1 MLINEA
7 SPPLNNRG
15 RLRVY
20 VNMRLDRAPRRAALG
35 RIAGIL
41 LAILLAACSGA
52 TGQLPPGQPP
62 TGQPSTTAAFVGYKW
77 AVTSISHAGQTTPVP
92 GSYSVYLQFAPNGG
106 FLANEPVNSHSGTYQ
121 VTQGGFTIGDLGS
134 TLVGYVG
141 HDPVVLVSMSA
152 MEAFDGAPAQASV
165 SGNTLTVTVGGY
177 TLIAQR
183 DGKQA
188 NF

>member
-1 MLINEA
+1 
-7 SPPLNNRG
+7 
-15 RLRVY
+15 
-20 VNMRLDRAPRRAALG
+20 MRLDRAPRHVALA
-35 RIAGIL
+35 RVAGIL
-41 LAILLAACSGA
+41 LAILLAACSGVTA
-52 TGQLPPGQPP
+52 RGAADKPPPGQPP
-62 TGQPSTTAAFVGYKW
+62 AGQPSTTAAFVGYKW
-77 AVTSISHAGQTTPVP
+77 TVTSISHAGQTTPVP
-92 GSYSVYLQFAPNGG
+92 GTYSVYLQFAPNGG
-106 FLANEPVNSHSGTYQ
+106 FLANEPVNSHGGTYQ
-121 VTQGGFTIGDLGS
+121 VTQSGFTIGDLGS

-152 MEAFDGAPAQASV
+152 MEAFDGAHARASV